1 MMPRFTAIVYILLA
15 NIILMAPIVVPHH
28 HHEEKVC
35 IENTHCPTEEDTHQQ
50 NIPEHEHEHDGENSS
65 EFCSL
70 KQVVVLPS
78 NQVIQK
84 FKIVKSKD
92 NLTAFND
99 SQTLLI
105 DPLSPRCDV
114 NFVPKFLS
122 SLRTSTCRLRGPP
135 TA

>member
-1 MMPRFTAIVYILLA
+1 MMPRFTTIVYILLA

-35 IENTHCPTEEDTHQQ
+35 IENTHCPTEKDAHQQ
-50 NIPEHEHEHDGENSS
+50 NFPEHEHEHDGENSS

-70 KQVVVLPS
+70 KQVVLLPS

-84 FKIVKSKD
+84 FKIVKFKD
-92 NLTAFND
+92 NITVCND

-105 DPLSPRCDV
+105 NPLSSRYDV
-114 NFVPKFLS
+114 NFVPKLLS
-122 SLRTSTCRLRGPP
+122 SLHTPACGLRGPP